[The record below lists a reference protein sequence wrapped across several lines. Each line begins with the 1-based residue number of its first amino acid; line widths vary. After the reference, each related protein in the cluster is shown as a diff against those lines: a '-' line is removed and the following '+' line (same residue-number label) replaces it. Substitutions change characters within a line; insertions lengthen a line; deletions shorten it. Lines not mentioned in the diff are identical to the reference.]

1 MERASRLHVA
11 RYTRCAESSC
21 AFDRPGCRIRDILLY
36 RNAERHDFERC
47 FGEGV
52 RKDARRLENRSHNG
66 VRTPGRRSREV
77 QVVRSRRNPLHSVLN
92 AFDEATFGLKNILNL
107 RESLP
112 SAADARFRVE
122 AWLRERQVSRAGE
135 VLVIT
140 GRGNQSPN
148 GVSPVRES
156 IVALLPS
163 LRRRGVVSEW
173 REHSPGSFVVK
184 LGSIS
189 SLLEAPRRKRERKPS
204 TPIPTPRSLEGLESS
219 TLSLLR
225 RLAVRSLESLG
236 VRDPASFVEAEM
248 LAKFNSLAAGVTPGS
263 EGEVRLRAAIKDALE
278 QLDE

>member
-1 MERASRLHVA
+1 
-11 RYTRCAESSC
+11 
-21 AFDRPGCRIRDILLY
+21 
-36 RNAERHDFERC
+36 
-47 FGEGV
+47 
-52 RKDARRLENRSHNG
+52 
-66 VRTPGRRSREV
+66 
-77 QVVRSRRNPLHSVLN
+77 
-92 AFDEATFGLKNILNL
+92 LKNILNL

-122 AWLRERQVSRAGE
+122 AWLRERQVSKAGE

-148 GVSPVRES
+148 GVSPVREA
-156 IVALLPS
+156 IVALMPS
-163 LRRRGVVSEW
+163 LRRRGVVSAW

-189 SLLEAPRRKRERKPS
+189 SLLEAPRRKRERKSS
-204 TPIPTPRSLEGLESS
+204 TPIPTPRSLKGLESS

-236 VRDPASFVEAEM
+236 VRDTASFVEAEM
-248 LAKFNSLAAGVTPGS
+248 VSKFNSLAAGVNPGA
-263 EGEVRLRAAIKDALE
+263 EGEGRLRDAIKDALE